1 MTFRKNIHFDDPYN
15 KMINIFQPSLGDE
28 EIDAIREVF
37 ESNWVGRGKK
47 TEEFEQL
54 ISQKIQT
61 SCDNVLTTT
70 SYTEGIFQILE
81 YLDFPIGSEVILPSI
96 SFVGT
101 ANAIIHYKL
110 ETIFCDVDIRTLN
123 PSVRDIEDKISDK
136 TRAIILIHYG
146 GVPCDDMDE
155 IIKLCEDKNIVL
167 IEDNACSP
175 FSTYKDKNTGTL
187 GDFGIWSF
195 DSMKILVTGDGGL
208 VFSKSKHEI
217 SILRERMCLGL
228 EFSPG
233 MSGSVKKD
241 WWEFDISY
249 EGRRSIMN
257 DITSAIGI
265 CQLNKVSNFIEKRKN
280 VHNTYNR
287 MLSKLDWLS
296 VPNKFSNDVTSSYF
310 LYWIQL
316 ENKNVRDRLALH
328 LKDNNIY
335 TTFKY
340 YPLHKIKYYDKK
352 YSLPKS
358 EVISNIT
365 LCLPIHQGLKEL
377 EVNKIVNTLRSF
389 KI

>member
-1 MTFRKNIHFDDPYN
+1 
-15 KMINIFQPSLGDE
+15 
-28 EIDAIREVF
+28 
-37 ESNWVGRGKK
+37 
-47 TEEFEQL
+47 
-54 ISQKIQT
+54 
-61 SCDNVLTTT
+61 
-70 SYTEGIFQILE
+70 
-81 YLDFPIGSEVILPSI
+81 
-96 SFVGT
+96 
-101 ANAIIHYKL
+101 
-110 ETIFCDVDIRTLN
+110 
-123 PSVRDIEDKISDK
+123 
-136 TRAIILIHYG
+136 
-146 GVPCDDMDE
+146 
-155 IIKLCEDKNIVL
+155 
-167 IEDNACSP
+167 
-175 FSTYKDKNTGTL
+175 
-187 GDFGIWSF
+187 
-195 DSMKILVTGDGGL
+195 
-208 VFSKSKHEI
+208 
-217 SILRERMCLGL
+217 
-228 EFSPG
+228 
-233 MSGSVKKD
+233 
-241 WWEFDISY
+241 
-249 EGRRSIMN
+249 MN